1 MSEKIKRIDSYVD
14 ERFDDEVLKQ
24 HGAFIVDEKY
34 QCSFRI
40 INKDSAIVYFD
51 KEVEV
56 LEVIDEF
63 RFYSEHI
70 TNFYNENNELIKT
83 FPEVDVFDIEINN
96 IQPSQFF
103 VDLDKVNAI
112 ETFIRD
118 EEDIIIA
125 LIKKDDQFISLD
137 GHTRLYYAVSKGY
150 SKVKGFLTETDESIY
165 GFVEEARK
173 RNVFNPSQLILVPH
187 DEYEIKWNKFCD
199 DFFSE
204 RDNLK

>member
-1 MSEKIKRIDSYVD
+1 MSEEIKRIDSYVD

-24 HGAFIVDEKY
+24 HGAFIVDGKY

-56 LEVIDEF
+56 LDVIDEF

-70 TNFYNENNELIKT
+70 TNFYNENNELIKA

-112 ETFIRD
+112 KTFIKD

-150 SKVKGFLTETDESIY
+150 SKVKGFLTETDDSIY

>member
-40 INKDSAIVYFD
+40 INKDSAIVCFD

-56 LEVIDEF
+56 LDVIDEF

-150 SKVKGFLTETDESIY
+150 SKVKGFLTETDDSIY

-204 RDNLK
+204 RDNLE

>member
-34 QCSFRI
+34 KCSFKI

-112 ETFIRD
+112 ETFIKD
-118 EEDIIIA
+118 EDDIIIA

>member
-1 MSEKIKRIDSYVD
+1 MGEKIKRIDSYVD

-34 QCSFRI
+34 KCSFKI
-40 INKDSAIVYFD
+40 INKNSAIVCFD
-51 KEVEV
+51 KEVKV
-56 LEVIDEF
+56 LDVIDEF
-63 RFYSEHI
+63 RFYSKHI
-70 TNFYNENNELIKT
+70 TNFYNENNELIKA

-112 ETFIRD
+112 KTFIKD
-118 EEDIIIA
+118 EDDIIIA

-150 SKVKGFLTETDESIY
+150 SKVKGFLTETDDSIY